1 MYNASI
7 IMTNEIENHHFPYD
21 TASLHKEIDLIQSC
35 ISRMA
40 RNSFLIKGWSIT
52 LIVITWAI
60 LNNKGG
66 PCLSL
71 LLLLIPIFLF
81 WVLDGYFLRLER
93 MYRKMYEWVLKARLE
108 DGNFSKLY
116 DLNPSRFQTDV
127 GSWLEVMFSK
137 TLLSFYLTLVAI
149 VVIGAVIMLCIP

>member
-1 MYNASI
+1 MYNANI
-7 IMTNEIENHHFPYD
+7 IMTNEIRNNLSLYD
-21 TASLHKEIDLIQSC
+21 ITSLHKEIDLIQNC
-35 ISRMA
+35 IARMA

-60 LNNKGG
+60 LDNAGG
-66 PCLSL
+66 SSHSL
-71 LLLLIPIFLF
+71 ILLIIPVIVF

-93 MYRKMYEWVLKARLE
+93 MYRKMYEWVLKARIE

-127 GSWLEVMFSK
+127 GSWLSVMFSK
-137 TLLSFYLTLVAI
+137 TLISFYAALVLVIFGAEI
-149 VVIGAVIMLCIP
+149 VLCIQ